1 MKRIVT
7 IILITTFAALSG
19 GCGPLFKIRKAMY
32 DQEKLEPLE
41 ESAFFADGRGSRD
54 LVEGTIP
61 RGWLKDNAHLY
72 AGTVNGAP
80 AESYPDEVEIT
91 AESLKRGQQRYD
103 IYCGVCHGVTGY
115 GDGMVAQRGFKIPP
129 SYHGKEFKD
138 KNYKPGDLY
147 NIVANG
153 FGVMNGYAD
162 QIPVNDR
169 WLIVAYLEVLQASQ
183 DADLDAV
190 PEEVKATLGAQK

>member
-1 MKRIVT
+1 M
-7 IILITTFAALSG
+7 SG

-32 DQEKLEPLE
+32 DQEKFEPLE
-41 ESAFFADGRGSRD
+41 ATDFFGDRRSSRD

-61 RGWLKDNAHLY
+61 RGWLRDNKHLHE
-72 AGTVNGAP
+72 GKVNGNP
-80 AESYPDEVEIT
+80 AESYPDEVEINE
-91 AESLKRGQQRYD
+91 ASLLRGQQRYE
-103 IYCGVCHGVTGY
+103 IFCSMCHGQTGY

-129 SYHGKEFKD
+129 SYHAAEFQA

-162 QIPVNDR
+162 QIPVEDR
-169 WLIVAYLEVLQASQ
+169 WLIVAYLEVLMDSQ
-183 DADLDAV
+183 NAELDSIS
-190 PEEVKATLGAQK
+190 EEAKTNLGAQK